1 MEENNLNLVP
11 TEQELINAGF
21 EQSRRTGIDYYY
33 FSYSKKINDNLII
46 IVEGSDTGIWYKN
59 ENKAK
64 LIHPIEATKAA
75 INKEFEH
82 FNQPLPQWEKP
93 KPKVGEVWKNGKTV
107 YLINDTVLK
116 ATSRVTIVSDNDLET
131 GTIVNIVS
139 YGLTKVADTL
149 EDYYKEKFLQVK
161 PKKSSE
167 KILVA
172 RKLWTDF
179 GNISVDCNGDI
190 LEDFK
195 PVGQNIVFEIG
206 TDKKEVWHWFEET
219 FNLSVAADLMYPKK
233 KI

>member
-1 MEENNLNLVP
+1 MEGNNLNVAP
-11 TEQELINAGF
+11 TEQELKNEGF
-21 EQSRRTGIDYYY
+21 DFYFVGCYKQVTKFASICVSSDLSKCKLVIGHDGDEID
-33 FSYSKKINDNLII
+33 FTKQKINDAFAL
-46 IVEGSDTGIWYKN
+46 
-59 ENKAK
+59 
-64 LIHPIEATKAA
+64 
-75 INKEFEH
+75 

-93 KPKVGEVWKNGKTV
+93 KPKVGEVWKNDFYV
-107 YLINDTVLK
+107 FLIIKDAESNVLK
-116 ATSRVTIVSDNDLET
+116 LESETIEGVDWINYET
-131 GTIVNIVS
+131 AD
-139 YGLTKVADTL
+139 YGNFLFDKFTKVADSL
-149 EDYYKEKFLQVK
+149 EEYYKEKFSKVK
-161 PKKSSE
+161 SIKSVE